1 MLALIRRNT
10 NVGNEGLLFTKVERV
25 NLEDVMKISMKG
37 SQMAKNRSKV

>member
-37 SQMAKNRSKV
+37 SQMAKIRSKM

>member
-37 SQMAKNRSKV
+37 SQMTKIRSKM